1 MLACNK
7 RGVSIVVG
15 YVLLI
20 TIVIAIAGIV
30 YSWLR
35 WYVTPGE
42 DISCPDGVSLVIKE
56 YECVGDILN
65 LTIKNK
71 GRFSFDGFVVKAN
84 DRVGARVGVYV
95 LGFGEGS
102 EGVRLTPGEEVVLE
116 YDISEDVTGGELG
129 DLTFMEVQP
138 FINENSRSVFCENIM
153 SQVLEGC

>member
-71 GRFSFDGFVVKAN
+71 GRFSFDGFVVFISS
-84 DRVGARVGVYV
+84 V
-95 LGFGEGS
+95 LPS
-102 EGVRLTPGEEVVLE
+102 A
-116 YDISEDVTGGELG
+116 
-129 DLTFMEVQP
+129 
-138 FINENSRSVFCENIM
+138 SVNF
-153 SQVLEGC
+153 